1 MEVNNGRR
9 NVEMK
14 SEHIPDWTKLN
25 LDCLFDIFSRLSIQ
39 ERCVAPML
47 VCKTWMNVC
56 KDPFLNSVFD
66 LEVWFLSSIET
77 SNRWTPKFSEKV
89 DSILMSV
96 AEWSEGGLKEIRVRH
111 CTDQSLLYVADRCP
125 NLEVLWVKHC
135 PKVTDESMR
144 KIALKCPKIMEL
156 DISSSYEIS
165 RECMEVL
172 GKNCK
177 NLQIV
182 KKNYVYPTEVSRFES
197 YENYMENLSI
207 FTLGNIDAYVISRY
221 MQHVKHLELRFS
233 TMTDKGFASI
243 CKHCVNLEYLDLSGS
258 RNLTMDGV
266 INGISSLKNLKEI
279 KKPNCTAFFYIDL
292 F

>member
-39 ERCVAPML
+39 QRCVAPML

-66 LEVWFLSSIET
+66 LEGWFLSSTET
-77 SNRWTPKFSEKV
+77 SNRWTSKFSEKV

-96 AEWSEGGLKEIRVRH
+96 AEWSEGGLKVIRVRH

-135 PKVTDESMR
+135 PKVTDESMG

-156 DISSSYEIS
+156 DISSSYALT
-165 RECMEVL
+165 RECMGVF

-182 KKNYVYPTEVSRFES
+182 KKNYVYPTEV
-197 YENYMENLSI
+197 
-207 FTLGNIDAYVISRY
+207 SRY

-258 RNLTMDGV
+258 PNLTMDGV
-266 INGISSLKNLKEI
+266 INGISILKNLKEI
-279 KKPNCTAFFYIDL
+279 KKPNSTAFFFIDL
-292 F
+292 L